1 VVAADQAWGIGKRN
15 ALPWPKLRGDLAHF
29 KRVTCEAPEG
39 QRNAVVMGRKTW
51 ESAEVAGRPLPR
63 RLNVIV
69 TRPNISVLGA
79 KLVVPEGVVVA
90 GSLDEAVAVSGVAN
104 VFVVGGA
111 ELFRAAF
118 VHPALRWV
126 YLTRVAGDFDC
137 EVAIPDLDAAGFQRV
152 AWDGEVA
159 SIDNGV
165 AYRIEKLTPP
175 RRT

>member
-1 VVAADQAWGIGKRN
+1 MSFDVVVAADLAWGIGKRN

-29 KRVTCEAPEG
+29 KRVTSDAPAGE
-39 QRNAVVMGRKTW
+39 RNAVVMGRRTW

-63 RLNVIV
+63 RLNLIV
-69 TRPNISVLGA
+69 TRA
-79 KLVVPEGVVVA
+79 DLVVPEGAVVA
-90 GSLDEAVAVSGVAN
+90 RSLDAAVSVAGVAA
-104 VFVVGGA
+104 VFVIGGA

-126 YLTRVAGDFDC
+126 YLTRVAGHFDC

-152 AWDGEVA
+152 AWDGELA
-159 SIDNGV
+159 AEDNGV